1 MSQGDMPISQRTTM
15 RVFVTGA
22 SGHLGSAVVPNLL
35 SAGHDV
41 VGLARSDTSAATIE
55 KLGAEVRRGDLSDL
69 DVLREEAAAS
79 DGVIHLAFRHD
90 LMINGDMAGA
100 AETDLAAL
108 GALADGL
115 DGSGKP
121 LVGTSGT
128 AMLALGG
135 IVGRPGTERDA
146 FPSGYRIDAENFVV
160 GLAARSVR
168 SSIVRLAPTVHS
180 TLDHYGFITAII
192 AAARQNGYAA
202 YVGEGTNRWPAV
214 HTLDAAELYRL
225 ALEKAPPGAR
235 LHAAADEGVS
245 FQQIAT
251 AIGRNLDIPV
261 RSISPDEADTFF
273 GFLGSFAQMDNPT
286 SSGFTRE
293 LLGWTPTHPG
303 LIADLDAGHYFQA

>member
-1 MSQGDMPISQRTTM
+1 M
-15 RVFVTGA
+15 RVFITGA
-22 SGHLGSAVVPNLL
+22 SGHLGSAVVPALL

-41 VGLARSDTSAATIE
+41 VGLARSDTSAAAIE
-55 KLGAEVRRGDLSDL
+55 KLGADVRRGDLSDL
-69 DVLREEAAAS
+69 DVLRQEAAAS

-128 AMLALGG
+128 AMLAMGG

-160 GLAARSVR
+160 DLAARGVR

-192 AAARQNGYAA
+192 AAARQHGYAA

-225 ALEKAPPGAR
+225 ALEKAPAGAR

-245 FQQIAT
+245 FRQIAT

-261 RSISPDEADTFF
+261 RSISPDEADNFF

-286 SSGFTRE
+286 SAALTRE
-293 LLGWTPTHPG
+293 LLGWSPVHPG
-303 LIADLDAGHYFQA
+303 LIADLDEGHYFQA

>member
-1 MSQGDMPISQRTTM
+1 M

-22 SGHLGSAVVPNLL
+22 SGHLGSAVVPELL

-41 VGLARSDTSAATIE
+41 VGLARSDASAATIE
-55 KLGAEVRRGDLSDL
+55 KLGAQARRGDLSDL

-90 LMINGDMAGA
+90 LMINGDLAGA
-100 AETDLAAL
+100 AAADLDAL
-108 GALADGL
+108 KALADGL

-121 LVGTSGT
+121 LVGTTGT
-128 AMLALGG
+128 AMLAMGG
-135 IVGRPGTERDA
+135 IVGRPGTERDT
-146 FPSGYRIDAENFVV
+146 FPSGGYRIDAENFVAN
-160 GLAARSVR
+160 LASRGVR

-180 TLDHYGFITAII
+180 SLDHYGFITAII

-202 YVGEGTNRWPAV
+202 YVGEGANRWPAV

-225 ALEKAPPGAR
+225 ALERAPAGAR
-235 LHAAADEGVS
+235 LHGAADEGVP
-245 FQQIAT
+245 FQQIAA

-261 RSISPDEADTFF
+261 RSISADEANDHF
-273 GFLGSFAQMDNPT
+273 GFLGSFVQLDNPT
-286 SSGFTRE
+286 SSAITRE
-293 LLGWTPTHPG
+293 QLDWTPSHPG

>member
-1 MSQGDMPISQRTTM
+1 M

-22 SGHLGSAVVPNLL
+22 SGHLGSAVVPKLI

-41 VGLARSDTSAATIE
+41 VGLARSDTSAAAIE
-55 KLGAEVRRGDLSDL
+55 KLGADVRRGDLTDL
-69 DVLREEAAAS
+69 DVLRQEAATS

-128 AMLALGG
+128 AMLAMGG

-160 GLAARSVR
+160 DLAARGVR
-168 SSIVRLAPTVHS
+168 SSVVRLAPTVHS

-192 AAARQNGYAA
+192 AAARQHGYAA

-225 ALEKAPPGAR
+225 ALEKAPAGAR

-245 FQQIAT
+245 FRQIAT

-261 RSISPDEADTFF
+261 RSISPDEADNFF

-286 SSGFTRE
+286 SSALTRE
-293 LLGWTPTHPG
+293 LLGWVPTHPD
-303 LIADLDAGHYFQA
+303 LIADLDEGHYFQA